1 MLEKH
6 DIAFTV
12 LMCR

>member
-6 DIAFTV
+6 DIAITV